1 MLKTEDTKTAYLKAG
16 DSKYAFICWEP
27 QVSKSLKSA
36 TNMNLEDKNL
46 DDSVV
51 VVDMIC
57 SIVADFCVLDRL
69 VNGITHIV

>member
-1 MLKTEDTKTAYLKAG
+1 
-16 DSKYAFICWEP
+16 
-27 QVSKSLKSA
+27 
-36 TNMNLEDKNL
+36 MNLEDKNL
-46 DDSVV
+46 DDSFV